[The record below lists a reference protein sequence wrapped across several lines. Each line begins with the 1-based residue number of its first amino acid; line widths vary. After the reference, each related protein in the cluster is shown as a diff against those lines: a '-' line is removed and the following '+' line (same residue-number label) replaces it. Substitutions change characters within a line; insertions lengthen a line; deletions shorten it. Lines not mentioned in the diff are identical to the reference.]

1 MLTGL
6 FFLLGGLINRLVAGS
21 ITRPLNSML
30 ALVGRVDHGDFQAQ
44 ARVVS
49 NDEIG
54 ELGDAGNAMIRGLG
68 ERELLRD
75 TLGKYVTPQVRDEI
89 LSGRVPLDGETKQ
102 VSVLFADLRGFTPL
116 VAATPA
122 KELVAVINGY
132 FAAMAP
138 AIEEQGGLVLQYI
151 GDEIEAVFGAP
162 VAMEGHCD
170 AAARAALAMRAAL
183 AAYNQDLQ
191 RRGKPPLAH
200 GIGICT
206 GPVLAAN
213 IGSPQRLSY
222 ALLGDTVNMASRQQE
237 LTKKFSR
244 DILIS
249 AATAR
254 GLSSGF
260 QLEELPPTPVRGA
273 ARPLE
278 LFALLDSPHM
288 SPEWVLPPGPAC
300 AKLVA
305 KTRQGP

>member
-1 MLTGL
+1 ME
-6 FFLLGGLINRLVAGS
+6 
-21 ITRPLNSML
+21 
-30 ALVGRVDHGDFQAQ
+30 HGDYQAQ
-44 ARVVS
+44 IQVVS

-89 LSGRVPLDGETKQ
+89 LSGRVPLDGETK
-102 VSVLFADLRGFTPL
+102 VVTVLFADLRGFTPL

-132 FAAMAP
+132 FAAMAS
-138 AIEEQGGLVLQYI
+138 AVQQEDGVVLQYI
-151 GDEIEAVFGAP
+151 GDEIEVVFGAP
-162 VAMEGHCD
+162 VALADHCD

-183 AAYNQDLQ
+183 ASYNQELEQ
-191 RRGKPPLAH
+191 QGRHPLAH

-222 ALLGDTVNMASRQQE
+222 AMLGDTVNMASRLQG
-237 LTKKFSR
+237 LTKQLSH
-244 DILIS
+244 DILLS

-254 GLSSGF
+254 GLRGGF
-260 QLEELPPTPVRGA
+260 ELESLPPTPVKGA
-273 ARPLE
+273 AQPLE
-278 LFALLDSPHM
+278 LFALL
-288 SPEWVLPPGPAC
+288 G
-300 AKLVA
+300 
-305 KTRQGP
+305 